1 MVRREFSFPK
11 GKDLGNFFNEYLKTT
26 DERLLSKWTQYFD
39 IYTRELTRFRARPIS
54 FLEIG
59 VFKGGSIPMW
69 KAFFAEDARL
79 CFVDIDPDCAALA
92 VPGTKVEIG
101 NQADPAFLAD
111 LAAQHGPFDVILD
124 DGSHVCAH
132 QVASFENLWPHLA
145 DGGLYMV
152 EDCHTSYWPGFGG
165 GYRNEASWIEYAK
178 RLTDRM
184 HSWYTDQDTL
194 FPFDP
199 IAKELHSVRFY
210 DSITVLEKRVKAEP
224 PATVYAQNGKVTL
237 SRRALEIRGRKSAFA
252 GKDGT

>member
-1 MVRREFSFPK
+1 MVRRGFSFPK
-11 GKDLGNFFNEYLKTT
+11 GKDLANFFNDYLKTT
-26 DERLLSKWTQYFD
+26 DDRLSSKWTQYFD
-39 IYTRELTRFRARPIS
+39 IYTRELTRFRARPVS

-59 VFKGGSIPMW
+59 VFRGGSIPMW
-69 KAFFAEDARL
+69 KAFFAEGSRL
-79 CFVDIDPDCAALA
+79 SFVDIDPACAELAL
-92 VPGTKVEIG
+92 PGTHVEIG

-111 LAAQHGPFDVILD
+111 LAARHGPFDVILD

-184 HSWYTDQDTL
+184 HSWYTDQDAL

-199 IAKELHSVRFY
+199 IARELHSVRFY

>member
-1 MVRREFSFPK
+1 MA
-11 GKDLGNFFNEYLKTT
+11 NFFSDYLKTT
-26 DERLLSKWTQYFD
+26 DDRMLSKWTQYFD
-39 IYTRELTRFRARPIS
+39 TYTRELTRFRTRPVS

-69 KAFFAEDARL
+69 KAFFAPGSRL
-79 CFVDIDPDCAALA
+79 TFIDIDPACAALA
-92 VPGTKVEIG
+92 EPGTTVAIG
-101 NQADPAFLAD
+101 NQADPEFLAD
-111 LAAQHGPFDVILD
+111 LAAKHGPFDVILD

-132 QVASFENLWPHLA
+132 QIASFEHLWPHLA
-145 DGGLYMV
+145 EGGLYLV

-184 HSWYTDQDTL
+184 HSWYTDQDAL

-199 IAKELHSVRFY
+199 IARELHSVRFY
-210 DSITVLEKRVKAEP
+210 DSIVVAEKRTKAEP

>member
-1 MVRREFSFPK
+1 M
-11 GKDLGNFFNEYLKTT
+11 GNFFNEYLKTT
-26 DERLLSKWTQYFD
+26 DDRLLSKWTQYFD

-59 VFKGGSIPMW
+59 VFRGGSIPMW

-79 CFVDIDPDCAALA
+79 CFVDIDPACAALA
-92 VPGTKVEIG
+92 LPGTHVEIG

-224 PATVYAQNGKVTL
+224 PATVYAKNGKVTL
-237 SRRALEIRGRKSAFA
+237 SRRALEVRGRKSAFA